1 MAASYQGDDA
11 FREFALHANLWRVLW
26 KVCLPLSLYAV
37 LNFVFKIL
45 DTMMASHISAASV
58 STVAYLSQISTTL
71 SALGAGLAVGAGV
84 QISKAY
90 GAGDYELVKARV
102 STLFCFCGGLGI
114 LLLLIFQPLAA
125 PFLRLAQTPQD
136 LMDLAVT
143 YFRIELGS
151 IVIQFFNNIYIAV
164 ERCRGNTRR
173 IFLLNLAVVLVK
185 LSLTAFFVY
194 AMEGTINHIAVATLL
209 SNCIILVMGLFQLF
223 RKGSAF
229 RVSFRKVSPRKPV
242 LGVILNTSYPVVA
255 EKLFFSLGKLIVNA
269 MAAVYGSLTVG
280 AISISGNIN
289 GLTVGLQNGCQE
301 GSSSIISQNLGACQV
316 PRAVETYRK
325 VLLVNIIIGAVFSV
339 VTLIFLDPII
349 MLFADADEGFA
360 ELIAMVYRYEVLT
373 AVFLG
378 INSAS
383 MAFLYGAGY
392 TKIAFLINFARLF
405 LFRVPLLWFL
415 QNFTAIGQESVGI
428 VILTS
433 NILVAACALTAAVL
447 VARRLM
453 LQEGLTFWG
462 RPRGNRV

>member
-1 MAASYQGDDA
+1 MTKLHKGDDA
-11 FREFALHANLWRVLW
+11 FRDFALHANLWRVLW

-58 STVAYLSQISTTL
+58 STVAYLSQISTML

-90 GAGDYELVKARV
+90 GAGDYDMVKTRV
-102 STLFCFCGGLGI
+102 STLFCFCGGLGL
-114 LLLLIFQPLAA
+114 LLLLILEPLAV
-125 PFLRLAQTPQD
+125 PFLQLTGTPSD

-151 IVIQFFNNIYIAV
+151 IVVQFFNNIYIAV

-194 AMEGTINHIAVATLL
+194 ILDGTINHIAVATLL
-209 SNCIILVMGLFQLF
+209 SNCVILVTGLIQLF

-229 RVSFRKVSPRKPV
+229 SVSFRKVSVRRPV
-242 LGVILNTSYPVVA
+242 LGAILNTSYPVVA
-255 EKLFFSLGKLIVNA
+255 EKIFFSLGKVVVNA
-269 MAAVYGSLTVG
+269 MSAIYGSLTVG
-280 AISISGNIN
+280 AISISGSIN

-301 GSSSIISQNLGACQV
+301 GASSIISQNLGAHQI

-325 VLLVNIIIGAVFSV
+325 ILFVNILIGAIFSTL
-339 VTLIFLDPII
+339 TLIFLDPII
-349 MLFADADEGFA
+349 MLFADADESFA
-360 ELIAMVYRYEVLT
+360 DLIAMVYRYEVMT

-392 TKIAFLINFARLF
+392 TKLAFFINFARLF
-405 LFRVPLLWFL
+405 LFRIPLLWCL
-415 QNFTAIGQESVGI
+415 QNFTSLGSESVGI
-428 VILTS
+428 VLLVS
-433 NILVAACALTAAVL
+433 NILVAICAITAAVL

-453 LQEGLTFWG
+453 LREGLTFWG
-462 RPRGNRV
+462 RPR